1 MGEATRGEPE
11 KESGKKDGKKGREE
25 VRGECRGRSGHP
37 ASLPT
42 RQKASGEPARKAR
55 APSRYE
61 RKLHPKEPT
70 KEKREREKK
79 GGEGG
84 CAGGGGRDE
93 VGLGRWKWRQRI
105 QQAACPRQSISD
117 QPKDVRKDPVAWR
130 CRFCKKRLLKKA
142 PKRIL
147 GELHISQ
154 RRIVHFCTYLDRLE
168 RWMT

>member
-70 KEKREREKK
+70 KEKRERERKK
-79 GGEGG
+79 EVKAVVPGEGG
-84 CAGGGGRDE
+84 GMKLGWGGGSGGKGYSKQPVRDNPSPTNQRMSE
-93 VGLGRWKWRQRI
+93 RI
-105 QQAACPRQSISD
+105 Q
-117 QPKDVRKDPVAWR
+117 
-130 CRFCKKRLLKKA
+130 
-142 PKRIL
+142 
-147 GELHISQ
+147 
-154 RRIVHFCTYLDRLE
+154 
-168 RWMT
+168 